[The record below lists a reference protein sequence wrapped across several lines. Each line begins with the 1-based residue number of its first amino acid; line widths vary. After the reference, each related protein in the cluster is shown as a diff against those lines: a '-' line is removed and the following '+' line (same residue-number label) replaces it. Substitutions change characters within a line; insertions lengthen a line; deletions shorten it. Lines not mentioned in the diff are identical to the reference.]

1 MNDDLKTAF
10 FKVLM
15 VWIKSCPVDYW
26 QHLLPVLTQDLYF
39 RFFKQMLADLE
50 MDTDLAVGL
59 VVEFE
64 AYFCNF
70 ETLKQN
76 SSVAYFKAA
85 NHDWKLRKEEYL
97 EDSDFK
103 KAMQAGSV
111 CHD

>member
-50 MDTDLAVGL
+50 MDADLAVGL

-70 ETLKQN
+70 ETMRKN

-85 NHDWKLRKEEYL
+85 NHDWRLRKDEYK
-97 EDSDFK
+97 ETREYQQYMS
-103 KAMQAGSV
+103 AMNEL
-111 CHD
+111 